1 MSTTQTDTVMTV
13 ADFNRKVQDWTNQIR
28 RKALRRLQDATTGK
42 TSGKGRRSLKP
53 SRKYDYGEV
62 YSTGFKF
69 AYYLVF
75 LHYGVG
81 KGYIR
86 QNGTVVRGHKDKR
99 FKNKFGHMAY
109 TNDTRPIAR
118 QATDWID
125 VEIRE
130 GIDRLADIAQEYHGD
145 KAAMDV
151 LNQKHKLLIDK
162 Q

>member
-1 MSTTQTDTVMTV
+1 MPTTQTDNAMTV
-13 ADFNRKVQDWTNQIR
+13 EDFNRKVKDWTNQVR

-42 TSGKGRRSLKP
+42 ASGEGERSLKP
-53 SRKYDYGEV
+53 SLKYDFGEV

-69 AYYLVF
+69 NYYLVF

-81 KGYIR
+81 RGYIR
-86 QNGTVVRGHKDKR
+86 QNGTVVRGHKDSR
-99 FKNKFGHMAY
+99 FKNKFGRMAY
-109 TNDTRPIAR
+109 RNDTRPIAR
-118 QATDWID
+118 RPTDWID

-145 KAAMDV
+145 KAAMEI

>member
-1 MSTTQTDTVMTV
+1 MPTTQTDTAMTV
-13 ADFNRKVQDWTNQIR
+13 ADFNQKVKDWTFHIR
-28 RKALRRLQDATTGK
+28 RKALRRLRDA
-42 TSGKGRRSLKP
+42 TSGKSSGNGARSLK
-53 SRKYDYGEV
+53 SSFKYDYGEV

-69 AYYLVF
+69 EYYLVF

-81 KGYIR
+81 KGYMR
-86 QNGTVVRGHKDKR
+86 QNGTVVRKR
-99 FKNKFGHMAY
+99 M
-109 TNDTRPIAR
+109 NDTRPIAR
-118 QATDWID
+118 RAADWID
-125 VEIRE
+125 VEIRQ

>member
-1 MSTTQTDTVMTV
+1 MPTTQTDNAMTV
-13 ADFNRKVQDWTNQIR
+13 EDFNRKVRDWTNQIR
-28 RKALRRLQDATTGK
+28 RKALQRLRDATTGQ
-42 TSGKGRRSLKP
+42 TSGKGRRSLRA
-53 SRKYDYGEV
+53 SLKYDYGEV

-69 AYYLVF
+69 EYYLIFV
-75 LHYGVG
+75 HYGVG

-86 QNGTVVRGHKDKR
+86 QNGTVVRGHKDTR
-99 FKNKFGHMAY
+99 FKNKFGRMAY

-118 QATDWID
+118 QAADWID
-125 VEIRE
+125 VEIRQ

-151 LNQKHKLLIDK
+151 LDQQHNRLINK